1 MAGKLIQVATNT
13 VTSAVSSVTLTGIQD
28 DSVYMV
34 ALNNVS
40 PASDNKD
47 LYMKYQKASDS
58 STDSTS
64 NYDYA
69 NKGLYA
75 SGSFQNNADTNL
87 VHHIIGFARGNATN
101 RSSNCIIYLYN
112 TFSSSE
118 YSFQTTEAVGLNFI
132 GQTYGETGGGVHTV
146 NQSNSGV
153 VFTWESGINFT
164 SGSFTLYKVI

>member
-1 MAGKLIQVATNT
+1 MRLLQVATNT
-13 VTSAVSSVTLTGIQD
+13 VSSAVSSVTLTGIDSD
-28 DSVYMV
+28 DVYMV

-40 PASDNKD
+40 PSSDNKD

-64 NYDYA
+64 NYDYV

-75 SGSFQNNADTNL
+75 SGSFQNNANTNL
-87 VHHIIGFARGNATN
+87 THHIIGFARGNATN
-101 RSSNCIIYLYN
+101 ESSSCIIYLYN

-118 YSFQTTEAVGLNFI
+118 YSFQTTEAVGLNYSE
-132 GQTYGETGGGVHTV
+132 QTYGEQGGGVHTV

-153 VFTWESGINFT
+153 VFTWEGGGNFT
-164 SGSFTLYKVI
+164 SGTFTLYKVV